1 MEDEKNLLNE
11 IATGSYNASDR
22 PFDFVEA
29 DAETALVCEP
39 DGTVR
44 EKISNAL
51 RKLGYQITEVSS
63 AVEALKSMR
72 FHMYDVVAV
81 NENIEPSTPDR
92 NDVLA
97 YLETLSMA
105 TRRQIFVALLS
116 NKYRT
121 MDNMSAFNKSV
132 NVTINMKN
140 IDDAETI
147 IRGAVADNA
156 AFYRVFRDVLKKMGR
171 I

>member
-1 MEDEKNLLNE
+1 MAEEKNLLNE
-11 IATGSYNASDR
+11 ISIGNYNASDR
-22 PFDFVEA
+22 PFDFVET

-39 DGTVR
+39 DETVR

-51 RKLGYQITEVSS
+51 KNLGFQITKVSS
-63 AVEALKSMR
+63 ALEALKSMR
-72 FHMYDVVAV
+72 FHVYDVIIVD
-81 NENIEPSTPDR
+81 EIIDPSVPDR

-97 YLETLSMA
+97 YLEKLSIT

-116 NKYRT
+116 NTYRT
-121 MDNMSAFNKSV
+121 MDNMSAFNRSV

-140 IDDAETI
+140 IDDVGVI
-147 IRGAVADNA
+147 IKRAVADNA
-156 AFYRVFRDVLKKMGR
+156 AFYRVFRDTLKKMGR

>member
-1 MEDEKNLLNE
+1 MEEEKNLLKE
-11 IATGSYNASDR
+11 IAAGSYNASDR
-22 PFDFVEA
+22 PFDFVET

-39 DGTVR
+39 DGTLR

-51 RKLGYQITEVSS
+51 RNLGYQITEVSS

-72 FHMYDVVAV
+72 FHVYDVVV
-81 NENIEPSTPDR
+81 VDEIIDPSAPDR

-105 TRRQIFVALLS
+105 TRRQIFVVLLS

-156 AFYRVFRDVLKKMGR
+156 AFYRVFRDVLKKTGR

>member
-1 MEDEKNLLNE
+1 MEEEKNLLKE
-11 IATGSYNASDR
+11 IAAGSYNASDR
-22 PFDFVEA
+22 PFDFVET

-39 DGTVR
+39 DGTLR

-51 RKLGYQITEVSS
+51 RNLGYQITEVSS

-72 FHMYDVVAV
+72 FHVYDVVVAD
-81 NENIEPSTPDR
+81 EIIDPSAPDR

-105 TRRQIFVALLS
+105 TRRQIFVVLLS

-156 AFYRVFRDVLKKMGR
+156 AFYRVFRDVLKKTGR